1 MDTEFKERM
10 LDLSKKIDIDLSN
23 EEIEQFYSYM
33 NLLLEWNEKI
43 NLTSITEKNDII
55 LKHFIDSMSALK
67 YIDEDCKLIDVG
79 TGAGFPGIPIG
90 ILKQKTKITLLD
102 SLNKRI
108 IFLNEV
114 IKKLDLK
121 NICAIHNRAE
131 DFGRENKEKYDIG
144 ISRAVASLPTLVEYI
159 IPPVRVGG
167 KCICMKGAEID
178 EEIKNAEF
186 AIKELGG
193 KIFQIEKFNL
203 PDSNYK
209 RTIIII
215 EKIKNTPNEY
225 PRRSGLPQKQPL
237 MGKNGK
243 KI

>member
-55 LKHFIDSMSALK
+55 LKHFIDSMTILK
-67 YIDEDCKLIDVG
+67 YIEGNSKVIDVG

-90 ILKQKTKITLLD
+90 ILKQKTEITLLD

-114 IKKLDLK
+114 IKKSNLK
-121 NICAIHNRAE
+121 NIITVHNRVE
-131 DFGRENKEKYDIG
+131 DFGRKNKEKYDIS
-144 ISRAVASLPTLVEYI
+144 ISRAVAGLPILVEYL
-159 IPPVRVGG
+159 IPLVRVGG
-167 KCICMKGAEID
+167 KCICMKGADID
-178 EEIKNAEF
+178 EEIEDGKF

-193 KIFQIEKFNL
+193 KISEIEEFKL
-203 PDSNYK
+203 PNSDYK

-215 EKIKNTPNEY
+215 EKIKNTPSKY
-225 PRRSGLPQKQPL
+225 PRKAGLLQKKPL
-237 MGKNGK
+237 
-243 KI
+243 IR

>member
-1 MDTEFKERM
+1 
-10 LDLSKKIDIDLSN
+10 
-23 EEIEQFYSYM
+23 
-33 NLLLEWNEKI
+33 
-43 NLTSITEKNDII
+43 
-55 LKHFIDSMSALK
+55 MSALK

-131 DFGRENKEKYDIG
+131 DFGRENKEKYDISV
-144 ISRAVASLPTLVEYI
+144 SRAVAELPTLVEYL
-159 IPPVRVGG
+159 IPLIRVGG
-167 KCICMKGAEID
+167 KCICMKGTD
-178 EEIKNAEF
+178 VNEEIENGKF

-193 KIFQIEKFNL
+193 KISGIEEFKL
-203 PDSNYK
+203 PDSDYK

-215 EKIKNTPNEY
+215 EKIKNTPSKY
-225 PRRSGLPQKQPL
+225 PRKAGLPQKKPL
-237 MGKNGK
+237 IK
-243 KI
+243 